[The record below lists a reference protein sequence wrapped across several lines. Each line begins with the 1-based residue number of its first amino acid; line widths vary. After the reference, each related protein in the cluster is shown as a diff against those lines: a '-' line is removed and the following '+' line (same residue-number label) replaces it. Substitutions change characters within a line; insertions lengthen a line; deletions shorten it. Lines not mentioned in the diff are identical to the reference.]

1 MKSKRSIIAGLCALS
16 SFAATQ
22 AFASGWHEEPLVY
35 NNGEVIL
42 YFGWYPD
49 PPKKGEYEAFYFY
62 AFADSTVAP
71 PAENWGSGRC
81 INPNETLTDVVQVM
95 GKVQLLESADPGAKV
110 IEEADLPGE
119 FVQAYP
125 DYCYYKVDFVPK
137 KAGAYAFVLSG
148 RVNSLLLDN
157 LKLVCNADVNSTSS
171 HEYEGFNCVME
182 RKHPLGAA
190 PKPVPRHKVTRSAQD
205 R

>member
-1 MKSKRSIIAGLCALS
+1 MKSIRSIITGLCALS
-16 SFAATQ
+16 SFAAMQ

-35 NNGEVIL
+35 NNGEVVL

-49 PPKKGEYEAFYFY
+49 PPIKGEYEAFYFY

-81 INPNETLTDVVQVM
+81 INPKETPTDVVQVT

-110 IEEADLPGE
+110 LEEADLPGE

-148 RVNSLLLDN
+148 EVNNLVLDN
-157 LKLVCNADVNSTSS
+157 LKLVCKAEELNT
-171 HEYEGFNCVME
+171 HEYKGFNCVME
-182 RKHPLGAA
+182 RKRPLGAA
-190 PKPVPRHKVTRSAQD
+190 PKPVPRHTVIPYKSK
-205 R
+205 